1 MASGTDFPTRHRG
14 APWMRLVLAHYGVAS
29 GYGAAACAGMGKA
42 SPCFGPNDSV
52 SYAQTIS
59 FITRAVP
66 DSRNYTPESASV

>member
-1 MASGTDFPTRHRG
+1 MPGGFRQVNAKEFLPWHPVPFFRLASGSG
-14 APWMRLVLAHYGVAS
+14 AT
-29 GYGAAACAGMGKA
+29 ACAGMGKA